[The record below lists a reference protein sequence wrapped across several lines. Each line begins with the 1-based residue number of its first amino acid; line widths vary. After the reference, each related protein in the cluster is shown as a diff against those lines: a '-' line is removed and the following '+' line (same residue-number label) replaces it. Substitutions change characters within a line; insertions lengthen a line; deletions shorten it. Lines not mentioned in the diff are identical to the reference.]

1 MESLFNRLQ
10 TSWLETLSATAY
22 CNPFPRERIELERR
36 LLGDRFIEQDA
47 EWNLSGQR
55 EGDGGSNV
63 QQIVE
68 EAARLIA
75 DAGPRIRGKSRPS
88 PREFELYRDAAL
100 FVLYHQFA
108 GDFIARIDPH
118 NPRTRK
124 DFAFFREFSR
134 QFDRWFCVDSLRPP
148 AERSAAHYFAC
159 FFQIHRAFHHI
170 FHHIRGR
177 SPAAAK
183 LRARVW
189 ESIFTAN
196 MRRYQRSLFDK
207 LGEHPTLVTG
217 PSGTGKE
224 LVAHA
229 IGLSRFIPFDP
240 AALKFTHEFQTSV
253 IPINL
258 SAFSPT
264 LIESE
269 LFGHRKGAFTGAIQ
283 DRVGWLEACGPL
295 DTVFLDE
302 IGDVD
307 PTIQVKLLRVLET
320 REFHRLGETEAH
332 QFSGRIIA
340 ATNRDLADA
349 IAEGAFRQDFYF
361 RLCSDVIETPG
372 LKERFDECPAEMQ
385 GLARFLALRIVGP
398 EEADQIAA
406 EAVDWIRKNLGA
418 DYPWPGNVR
427 EFEQCLR
434 NLLMHGYYRPLLQPS
449 AMGPTSAPAKAERET
464 AHQILRKYC
473 LRLYEETGSYEAT
486 ARIAGLD
493 RRTVKKYMELP

>member
-1 MESLFNRLQ
+1 MGPLFKRSQ

-22 CNPFPRERIELERR
+22 CNPFLPDRIDLERR
-36 LLGDRFIEQDA
+36 LLGDQFVEQDA
-47 EWNLSGQR
+47 DWNLSGR
-55 EGDGGSNV
+55 PDGGGNPNV
-63 QQIVE
+63 QRIVAD
-68 EAARLIA
+68 AARLLEATI
-75 DAGPRIRGKSRPS
+75 PRMRGKSRPS
-88 PREFELYRDAAL
+88 TREFELYRDAAL

-108 GDFIARIDPH
+108 AEFAARIEPIPP
-118 NPRTRK
+118 NPRK
-124 DFAFFREFSR
+124 DFSFFRDFSR
-134 QFDRWFCVDSLRPP
+134 LYDRWFCVDPLRPP

-177 SPAAAK
+177 SPVVAM

-189 ESIFTAN
+189 ESIFTSN
-196 MRRYQRSLFDK
+196 MRRYQRSLFAR
-207 LGEHPTLVTG
+207 LAEHPTLITG

-224 LVAHA
+224 LVARA
-229 IGLSRFIPFDP
+229 IGLSRFIPFDHGK
-240 AALKFTHEFQTSV
+240 LRFTHEFQTSV

-283 DRVGWLEACGPL
+283 DRVGWLEACGDL

-320 REFHRLGETEAH
+320 REFHRLGETDSRR
-332 QFSGRIIA
+332 FGGRIIA
-340 ATNRDLADA
+340 ATNRNLAEA
-349 IAEGAFRQDFYF
+349 IARGAFRQDFYF

-372 LKERFDECPAEMQ
+372 LKERFDECPEEMQ
-385 GLARFLALRIVGP
+385 GLACYLAVRIVGT
-398 EEADQIAA
+398 EEAEGMAT
-406 EAVDWIRKNLGA
+406 EAVDWIRKNLGHA
-418 DYPWPGNVR
+418 YTWPGNVR

-434 NLLMHGYYRPLLQPS
+434 NLFVHGHYTPLDQRTGKAAPPS
-449 AMGPTSAPAKAERET
+449 PLNAPGRT
-464 AHQILRKYC
+464 AHQILREYC
-473 LRLYEETGSYEAT
+473 TRLYEETGSYEAT

-493 RRTVKKYMELP
+493 RRTVKKYTKLP